1 MRFSFT
7 NDKVSASNAFA
18 KKDHTML
25 SNKAASA
32 VPWQQAL
39 AQETARPVFPRL
51 PQAGRPYLLALLLF
65 AGAATL
71 TSAGDAA
78 LLRYGLS
85 WPLVALLVV
94 AAAASLWGV
103 RPALLVLVLSVAYGT
118 VVRLQIPISRTP
130 PTWQGMVIRMAL
142 FAVCGAAAI
151 WLVNRAKVMQGKAE
165 TRREVVM
172 ALQSAYLPTELAHAS
187 GYDLSG
193 LYKPAREEEEVG
205 GDFYDF
211 YPSGAGQFC
220 LVIGDVMGKGKE
232 AAASTALLRYAVR
245 AFCSAGASPA
255 QIITQLNTLI
265 ETQGLPFET
274 ASLFVGLLE
283 PHSGSLCYANAG
295 HEPPLLKRTGG
306 EEMVLA
312 ATGPILGVGLDVSY
326 DEKAVALGSQD
337 ALLLMTDGVTEARN
351 RHGEFLGSAG
361 AWWMLRAALRAP
373 SAQAAVAS
381 LEAALAEYISTY
393 RCDDIALLLL
403 RRT

>member
-1 MRFSFT
+1 
-7 NDKVSASNAFA
+7 
-18 KKDHTML
+18 ML
-25 SNKAASA
+25 INKAAPA
-32 VPWQQAL
+32 VPWQRAL
-39 AQETARPVFPRL
+39 AQEAARPVFPRL
-51 PQAGRPYLLALLLF
+51 PQTVRPYLLALLLF
-65 AGAATL
+65 AGAAAL

-85 WPLVALLVV
+85 WPLTALLIV

-118 VVRLQIPISRTP
+118 AVRLQIPISRTP
-130 PTWQGMVIRMAL
+130 PTWQGMTIRMAL
-142 FAVCGAAAI
+142 FAICGAAAI
-151 WLVNRAKVMQGKAE
+151 WLVDRARVMQSKAE

-193 LYKPAREEEEVG
+193 LYQPAREEEEVG

-211 YPSGAGQFC
+211 YPSGTGQFC
-220 LVIGDVMGKGKE
+220 LVIGDVMGHGKE

-245 AFCSAGASPA
+245 AFCSAGAGPA
-255 QIITQLNTLI
+255 QIITQVNTLL
-265 ETQGLPFET
+265 ETQGLPFGT

-283 PHSGSLCYANAG
+283 PHSGEFCYASAG
-295 HEPPLLKRTGG
+295 HEPPLLKRASG
-306 EEMVLA
+306 EELALA
-312 ATGPILGVGLDVSY
+312 ATGPILGVGLDARY

-351 RHGEFLGSAG
+351 RHGEFFGSAG

-373 SAQAAVAS
+373 SAKVAVAS
-381 LEAALAEYISTY
+381 INNALTDYISGC

-403 RRT
+403 RRN